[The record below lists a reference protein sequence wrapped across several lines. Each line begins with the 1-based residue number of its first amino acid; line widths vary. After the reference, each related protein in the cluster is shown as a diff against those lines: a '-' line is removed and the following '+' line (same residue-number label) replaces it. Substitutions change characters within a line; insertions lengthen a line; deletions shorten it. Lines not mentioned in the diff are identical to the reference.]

1 MNSSGSQIVRGS
13 PVTTAQDAD
22 GARQATLYIPGGTTV
37 TRMLRR
43 VASLKRF
50 TEDVREV
57 NTGFECGVM
66 LEGFEAFQVGDVI
79 EFYHKEKEE

>member
-1 MNSSGSQIVRGS
+1 MKLQLSIGLMANPRTWPIF
-13 PVTTAQDAD
+13 D
-22 GARQATLYIPGGTTV
+22 G
-37 TRMLRR
+37 R

-57 NTGFECGVM
+57 ATGFECGVM
-66 LEGFEAFQVGDVI
+66 LEGFETFQVGDVI